1 MSLHLSLVIWGA
13 HLAKVSF
20 QNTIHFWRCLGHR
33 GLEALNEIANEN
45 YKCRFVFE
53 HWLSAPK
60 DPKKQQQKKTCS
72 GLTIFAFFVFL
83 WLKKSEKKTPPR
95 KNNTKKHTKHARR
108 LSIQLG
114 HFRHDETK
122 GWNHLRSAASPE

>member
-13 HLAKVSF
+13 HLAKESF

-60 DPKKQQQKKTCS
+60 DPKKQQ
-72 GLTIFAFFVFL
+72 
-83 WLKKSEKKTPPR
+83 
-95 KNNTKKHTKHARR
+95 KKHVP
-108 LSIQLG
+108 G
-114 HFRHDETK
+114 
-122 GWNHLRSAASPE
+122 